1 MFTAAIFTMIKSWQW
16 PKRPPEDRWV
26 NTRWCIHTN
35 PTEQAKDKLL
45 IHTSTWMNR
54 KATPCQ
60 RSQIQGHMLDAC
72 TDRSSREDQPN
83 PQSSKP
89 QQWCRSQTGKREP
102 FQKSAFTQMWC
113 RSHSC
118 VRLSKHTKLYTDGG
132 GHTAVYNCPNT
143 PNCTLKRINL
153 YYVNQT
159 SIQVLMASHI
169 PMGESR
175 RGGALT
181 LPVSAPSQARHTSPK
196 IQQSNPKYFPQKNEN
211 TGPRQTCKKCS
222 VLFLIAKNGK

>member
-1 MFTAAIFTMIKSWQW
+1 MHVLTEALGK
-16 PKRPPEDRWV
+16 
-26 NTRWCIHTN
+26 TN
-35 PTEQAKDKLL
+35 L
-45 IHTSTWMNR
+45 IHSH
-54 KATPCQ
+54 Q
-60 RSQIQGHMLDAC
+60 
-72 TDRSSREDQPN
+72 N
-83 PQSSKP
+83 PSNGAGARRAS
-89 QQWCRSQTGKREP
+89 EN
-102 FQKSAFTQMWC
+102 
-113 RSHSC
+113 
-118 VRLSKHTKLYTDGG
+118 LSKRVHLPKCGV
-132 GHTAVYNCPNT
+132 GHTAVYDCPNT